1 MRYHSCINGKVF
13 QVAKEDFMEFKWL
26 NESKIKTSGDQIE
39 ILAPPQSDF
48 FYNNGSINEDGIT
61 PESLCNAPFY
71 YTELTGDFVMKVQ
84 VSHDFKDTYDSA
96 SIMVMKDIKNWA
108 KACFEKTDFNTHAAV
123 SVISRNGECDDAN
136 GCNIEG
142 KNAWLQICRCGD
154 SFAFHYSTDGQ
165 QFYMMRF
172 FNFAAGS
179 TVKVGLSAHA
189 PVGNGGIRTFSNLI
203 IENKTV
209 KNIREGI

>member
-1 MRYHSCINGKVF
+1 
-13 QVAKEDFMEFKWL
+13 MEFKWL

-142 KNAWLQICRCGD
+142 KMPGFKYADAAIPLHFTILP
-154 SFAFHYSTDGQ
+154 TDN
-165 QFYMMRF
+165 
-172 FNFAAGS
+172 NF
-179 TVKVGLSAHA
+179 T
-189 PVGNGGIRTFSNLI
+189 
-203 IENKTV
+203 
-209 KNIREGI
+209 